1 MHYLNCRNF
10 LAVFT
15 LSSVLTGCFVIPKTL
30 PNRQVLWDIV
40 SNRCETSKDETG
52 ACLVVNR
59 QAGYVV
65 LRDRHG
71 PVQTLIIPTAKI
83 TGIEDAQLLQP
94 RAKNYFNDAWVQ
106 RRILDTQHKK
116 AIEQRYLS
124 FSVNSAYGR
133 TQDQLHIHS
142 SCLSKAVYAQLEHER
157 PSITPHWQVLPNKIL
172 GHTYLAK
179 KITLAE
185 LNTTSPFL
193 MLSDYLQQSNA
204 GKMAEYGLAMVSA
217 TDTDMI
223 VLATK
228 FDLTEKNLG
237 SIEEIQDTFCQVTQ

>member
-1 MHYLNCRNF
+1 MRDLSRNM
-10 LAVFT
+10 LTIFT
-15 LSSVLTGCFVIPKTL
+15 LSTLLTGCFVIPETL
-30 PNRQVLWDIV
+30 PKRQVLWDIV
-40 SNRCETSKDETG
+40 TNRCETPRDETH

-65 LRDRHG
+65 LRDRNG

-83 TGIEDAQLLQP
+83 TGIEDPQLLQP
-94 RAKNYFNDAWVQ
+94 TAKNYFNEAWVQ
-106 RRILDTQHKK
+106 RRILDIQNKK
-116 AIEQRYLS
+116 AIESRYLS

-157 PSITPHWQVLPNKIL
+157 PSITPHWQALPNKIL

-185 LNTTSPFL
+185 LNTTSPFQ
-193 MLSDYLQQSNA
+193 MLSGYLQQSNA
-204 GKMAEYGLAMVSA
+204 GNMAEYGLAMVSI

-223 VLATK
+223 LLATK
-228 FDLTEKNLG
+228 LDLTEKNLG

>member
-1 MHYLNCRNF
+1 MHYLNCRNL

-15 LSSVLTGCFVIPKTL
+15 LSSVLTSCFVVPKTL
-30 PNRQVLWDIV
+30 PKRQILWDIV
-40 SNRCETSKDETG
+40 SNRCETSRDDTH

-59 QAGYVV
+59 PSGYVV

-83 TGIEDAQLLQP
+83 TGIEDSQLLQP
-94 RAKNYFNDAWVQ
+94 TAKNYFNDAWVQ
-106 RRILDTQHKK
+106 RHILDTQNKK
-116 AIEQRYLS
+116 AIEPRYLS

-142 SCLSKAVYAQLEHER
+142 SCLSKAVYVQLEHER
-157 PSITPHWQVLPNKIL
+157 PSITTHWQALPNKIL

-185 LNTTSPFL
+185 LNTTSPFHI
-193 MLSDYLQQSNA
+193 LSDYLQKTKA
-204 GKMAEYGLAMVSA
+204 GHMAEYGLAMVSA

-223 VLATK
+223 LLATK
-228 FDLTEKNLG
+228 LDLTEKNLG